1 MDKDNK
7 CEIEKSKV
15 IEKGKSKE
23 FQKKITELKSYKIP
37 DAINKKYFD
46 KINIYNFIGILKFIY
61 FSEMIEISFVNQ
73 NFYNLINRKYPKRIP
88 IIKKSFKTLKKAIN
102 FNFSEDFNFN
112 LRKNSAY
119 ITDIIRKMIESEVVE
134 YFPKMGV
141 KKYFFNKVKSNPE
154 ITKLCLGKS
163 DIGKKSIK
171 YLSYY
176 FDNKNCNINNID
188 ISENKIS
195 GDILGPFAEN
205 PNIKLQ
211 NLIANKCF
219 IDLKTFVNLSKINI
233 EKLSLNNNNIDDE
246 LISKLINN
254 NIKELN
260 ISYNCLTNEG
270 IFNICK
276 NLPNLRK
283 LNLANNNIC
292 DLSLLYISL
301 YIKNQKQ
308 KLSSLNLKDN
318 KITITGLITLA
329 STFEKINKN
338 NTNFKLKKLNLSGNL
353 LDLVPIPKRLGT
365 QFLNVYIKK
374 LCLGNHTFNINDLNI
389 LLSFINNISNIT
401 VLDLSKSAFD
411 NVSLNLIF
419 KKISENLSLKKLK
432 LKYCYLGNTEV
443 NNTLEIYYTKSDLK
457 KEKNKKQLIE
467 NKNNIINENDEIL
480 YNNENYIINNINK
493 EEEKIN
499 EIENNIINNKND
511 YNIETTNTNNIIINN
526 HEKNNIINKNEINNI
541 NECISV
547 ESFDLGYNFINYG
560 KLGKIILSDYIK
572 ELNIEGNDL
581 HLWGNDIYL
590 FFDFIINNKVLEIL
604 ILNKN
609 NLQKMANKFLE
620 KINDYNID
628 NNSNCSLKYLSL
640 EDNQI
645 KDINLELINLLS
657 NNKNLEYLNLQN
669 NLIGNEIGNNYFFH
683 SLFKNKKSLM
693 KQIDI
698 SNNKITL
705 NFIVKLIKY
714 SKENII
720 EKKNCILNITS
731 KQIREEYLNSIN
743 KENYR
748 ELVNLKNIK
757 CL

>member
-23 FQKKITELKSYKIP
+23 FQKKITELKNYKIP

-61 FSEMIEISFVNQ
+61 FSEMIEISFVNKK
-73 NFYNLINRKYPKRIP
+73 FYNIINRKYPKRIP
-88 IIKKSFKTLKKAIN
+88 IIKKTFKTLKKTIN
-102 FNFSEDFNFN
+102 FNFSEDFHFN

-141 KKYFFNKVKSNPE
+141 KKYFFNKVKSNPD
-154 ITKLCLGKS
+154 ITKLFLGKS
-163 DIGKKSIK
+163 DIGKKSMK

-176 FDNKNCNINNID
+176 FDNKNCNINDID

-195 GDILGPFAEN
+195 GDVLGPFAEN
-205 PNIKLQ
+205 PNIKLK

-246 LISKLINN
+246 LISKLFNN

-301 YIKNQKQ
+301 YIKSQKQ

-318 KITITGLITLA
+318 KITITGMITLA

-338 NTNFKLKKLNLSGNL
+338 NKNFVLQKLNLSGNL

-419 KKISENLSLKKLK
+419 KKISENLTLKKLK

-457 KEKNKKQLIE
+457 KEKNKNQLIE

-480 YNNENYIINNINK
+480 YNNENHIINNINK
-493 EEEKIN
+493 EEEKIA
-499 EIENNIINNKND
+499 EIKNNIIKNNND
-511 YNIETTNTNNIIINN
+511 YHIESTNNIIINN
-526 HEKNNIINKNEINNI
+526 QDKKNIINKNEINDI

-560 KLGKIILSDYIK
+560 KLGKIILSDYIR

-590 FFDFIINNKVLEIL
+590 FFDFIINNKVLEKL
-604 ILNKN
+604 ILNSN
-609 NLQKMANKFLE
+609 NLQKMAYKLLE
-620 KINDYNID
+620 KINNYNND
-628 NNSNCSLKYLSL
+628 NNSACSLKYLSL

-657 NNKNLEYLNLQN
+657 NNKNMEFLNLQN

-698 SNNKITL
+698 SNNKVTL
-705 NFIVKLIKY
+705 NFIGKLIKY

-743 KENYR
+743 KDLYK

>member
-1 MDKDNK
+1 MDKNIK
-7 CEIEKSKV
+7 CEIEKNKEIKEEKV
-15 IEKGKSKE
+15 KSKE
-23 FQKKITELKSYKIP
+23 FQKDKTELKNYKIP

-61 FSEMIEISFVNQ
+61 FSEMIEISFVNK

-88 IIKKSFKTLKKAIN
+88 IIKKSFKTLKKAVY

-112 LRKNSAY
+112 FRKNSAY
-119 ITDIIRKMIESEVVE
+119 ITDIIRKMIESDIVE
-134 YFPKMGV
+134 YFPKMRV

-154 ITKLCLGKS
+154 ITKLFLGKS

-176 FDNKNCNINNID
+176 FDNENCNIKDID

-205 PNIKLQ
+205 PNIKLN

-219 IDLKTFVNLSKINI
+219 NDLKTFVNLSNINI

-246 LISKLINN
+246 FISKLVNN
-254 NIKELN
+254 NIKDLN
-260 ISYNCLTNEG
+260 VAYNCLTNEG
-270 IFNICK
+270 VFNICK

-301 YIKNQKQ
+301 YIKNQKN
-308 KLSSLNLKDN
+308 KLLSLNLKDN

-338 NTNFKLKKLNLSGNL
+338 KKNFVLKKLNLSGNL

-365 QFLNVYIKK
+365 QFLNVYIEKF
-374 LCLGNHTFNINDLNI
+374 CLGNHSFNINDLNI
-389 LLSFINNISNIT
+389 LLSFINNIPNIT
-401 VLDLSKSAFD
+401 ILDLSKSAFD

-419 KKISENLSLKKLK
+419 RKISESLSLKKLK
-432 LKYCYLGNTEV
+432 LKYCYLGKTEV

-457 KEKNKKQLIE
+457 KEKKEKQLIE

-480 YNNENYIINNINK
+480 YNNENQIINK
-493 EEEKIN
+493 EKEKIN
-499 EIENNIINNKND
+499 KIENNIINNEND
-511 YNIETTNTNNIIINN
+511 YLIETSNNIIIDSQ
-526 HEKNNIINKNEINNI
+526 EKNNIFNKNEINNI

-547 ESFDLGYNFINYG
+547 ESFDLGYNFLNYG
-560 KLGKIILSDYIK
+560 KLGKIILSNYIK

-581 HLWGNDIYL
+581 HLWGDDIYL
-590 FFDFIINNKVLEIL
+590 FFDFIINNKVLEKL

-609 NLQKMANKFLE
+609 NLQKMANKLLE
-620 KINDYNID
+620 KINND
-628 NNSNCSLKYLSL
+628 NSSNCSLKYLSL
-640 EDNQI
+640 EDNLI

-657 NNKNLEYLNLQN
+657 NNQKLECLNLQN
-669 NLIGNEIGNNYFFH
+669 NLIGDEIGNNYFFH
-683 SLFKNKKSLM
+683 SLFKHKTSTIQ
-693 KQIDI
+693 QIDI

-705 NFIVKLIKY
+705 NFIVKIIKY

-720 EKKNCILNITS
+720 EQRNCILNITS

-743 KENYR
+743 KDIYI